1 MKKAIEVDHE
11 TYAEIVADNPKIT
24 IEDFEKFKE
33 TCNEEAAKARSERG
47 KQLQAK
53 NMGNRRL
60 GSHRY
65 TGKRP
70 MWAKKDAEHERLGIP
85 NPLAEFT
92 DQQEHDFIRARFSW
106 DPKKKI
112 SFTDG
117 PTRKFMR
124 ILVIILLPP
133 YILASNQ

>member
-1 MKKAIEVDHE
+1 MLQI
-11 TYAEIVADNPKIT
+11 IQKIM

-53 NMGNRRL
+53 NMGNHRL
-60 GSHRY
+60 GSRGY

-70 MWAKKDAEHERLGIP
+70 VWAKEDAERERQGIP
-85 NPLAEFT
+85 DPLAEFT
-92 DQQEHDFIRARFSW
+92 DQQEHDFIRDRFSW

-112 SFTDG
+112 FFS
-117 PTRKFMR
+117 PTGR
-124 ILVIILLPP
+124 LGN
-133 YILASNQ
+133 S

>member
-1 MKKAIEVDHE
+1 MKRAIEVDHE

-53 NMGNRRL
+53 NMGNHRL
-60 GSHRY
+60 GSRGY

-70 MWAKKDAEHERLGIP
+70 VWAKEDAEHER
-85 NPLAEFT
+85 
-92 DQQEHDFIRARFSW
+92 
-106 DPKKKI
+106 
-112 SFTDG
+112 
-117 PTRKFMR
+117 
-124 ILVIILLPP
+124 
-133 YILASNQ
+133 